1 MNYNVFY
8 HASYISWIKSE
19 KQDFLFW
26 GKRPLWWNRGLY
38 SLCLKGPAQGR
49 GIHFDEGWPLTSSYW
64 SLSKGNGTSKP
75 RNHWAVGCVW
85 VTSHDIHFLAT
96 EICFVPRLF
105 RVHWCGKWQI
115 LMTIYLHK
123 WPPIFQQKPISSS
136 VLKNIQLNE
145 IWLTFDS
152 FDLIDLPLQGISAM
166 EVYDFSAQREECL
179 GNGLIAMWWL
189 FSGHDIP
196 WVWYT
201 MIRSKDMKQSWLC
214 CCCLPHLVAVV
225 TATCPGRT

>member
-1 MNYNVFY
+1 MRNK
-8 HASYISWIKSE
+8 ISAYCHIYC
-19 KQDFLFW
+19 QDSCSFLRSFGHLFW

-38 SLCLKGPAQGR
+38 SMCLKGPAQGR
-49 GIHFDEGWPLTSSYW
+49 GMIHFEGL
-64 SLSKGNGTSKP
+64 GDHEQVHIG
-75 RNHWAVGCVW
+75 AW
-85 VTSHDIHFLAT
+85 VKEMGPQSV
-96 EICFVPRLF
+96 EIIGQLDVFGLHHMIYTTFSCTWDLQSFVPRLF
-105 RVHWCGKWQI
+105 RVHWYGKCQI

-123 WPPIFQQKPISSS
+123 WPPIFQQTPIFSS

-145 IWLTFDS
+145 IWFT

-179 GNGLIAMWWL
+179 GNGMIAMWWL
-189 FSGHDIP
+189 FNGHDIP

-214 CCCLPHLVAVV
+214 CFCLPHWWL
-225 TATCPGRT
+225 